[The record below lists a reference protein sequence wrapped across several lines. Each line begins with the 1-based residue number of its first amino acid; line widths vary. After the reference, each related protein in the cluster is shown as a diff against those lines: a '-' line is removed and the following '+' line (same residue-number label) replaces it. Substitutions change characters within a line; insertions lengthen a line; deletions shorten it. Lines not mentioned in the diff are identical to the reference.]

1 MTLLT
6 YIVKFTV
13 STQLLWGDASVYEC
27 ACCKF
32 KLYRVMQLAKENGTT
47 GQNYEIQILQRF
59 FITTRC
65 IGCVD
70 TYCTNRAY
78 IIKQYIYFRWLCAET
93 HCVCSKHSYCF
104 ASQRIMCESVWINA
118 FILLDKIYSTQLWRR
133 LQKPPT
139 EDSSS
144 SMVKRDVRR
153 ASSTGLLYSG
163 LSFLKMF
170 SKLQS
175 QSTVIKDNT
184 FWPLFMNLATNRR
197 SLHAWWLPDTWQ
209 EVL

>member
-1 MTLLT
+1 MSAHAVNLN
-6 YIVKFTV
+6 YIGWCNSQRRMELRDKI
-13 STQLLWGDASVYEC
+13 L
-27 ACCKF
+27 KF
-32 KLYRVMQLAKENGTT
+32 KFRNG
-47 GQNYEIQILQRF
+47 F

-118 FILLDKIYSTQLWRR
+118 FRLLDKIYSTQLWRR

-153 ASSTGLLYSG
+153 ASSTSLLYSG

-197 SLHAWWLPDTWQ
+197 SLHAWWLPDIWQ